1 MLRILYSKTF
11 KKVGKKG
18 VKKSLNHSSKTICNS
33 VDTNSET
40 RSSQQFLTA
49 KQKEIYATLM
59 ILCSLNNI

>member
-11 KKVGKKG
+11 KKVGEKG
-18 VKKSLNHSSKTICNS
+18 VKSLNHSSKTICNS
-33 VDTNSET
+33 VDTNSEA